1 MRRELA
7 TLITGQIFLHACMTG
22 MRLAT
27 PLLALQQGYS
37 TMAVGVLLA
46 LFSLTQVFMA
56 IPAGRFTDRHGL
68 KRPVQIS
75 VVMACLGAGLAVVW
89 PVFPILCIGALTTGG
104 ATGFA
109 VIALQRH
116 VGRISADANQLKET
130 FSWLAIGPAASN
142 FLGPFFAGL
151 MIDHAGALPADAD
164 GFRATF
170 VMLTLFPI
178 VAWFW
183 IRKIEEKPIE
193 PQLPEH
199 ANARVWDLLHE
210 PLMRRLLF
218 VNWLLS
224 SCWDVHTFVVPVL
237 GHERGFSA
245 SVVGTIL
252 GSFAVASA
260 MIRVILPSI
269 ARYLQEYRLLTG
281 AMICAGL
288 VFAAYPLFDSAMA
301 MGVCSV
307 CLGVVLGVVQPMVMS
322 TLHQITPAHRQG
334 EALGLRIMTVNA
346 SSVVTPL
353 IFGAAGAVVGVS
365 VVFWVVGSAVASGA
379 PLAWRLRPKVKKSFS
394 PLKKTS

>member
-1 MRRELA
+1 M
-7 TLITGQIFLHACMTG
+7 
-22 MRLAT
+22 
-27 PLLALQQGYS
+27 
-37 TMAVGVLLA
+37 
-46 LFSLTQVFMA
+46 
-56 IPAGRFTDRHGL
+56 
-68 KRPVQIS
+68 
-75 VVMACLGAGLAVVW
+75 
-89 PVFPILCIGALTTGG
+89 
-104 ATGFA
+104 
-109 VIALQRH
+109 
-116 VGRISADANQLKET
+116 
-130 FSWLAIGPAASN
+130 
-142 FLGPFFAGL
+142 GPFFAGL
-151 MIDHAGALPADAD
+151 MIDYAGALPADDD

-170 VMLTLFPI
+170 VMLTIFPLL
-178 VAWFW
+178 AWLW
-183 IRKIEEKPIE
+183 IRNIEEKTIE

-260 MIRVILPSI
+260 MIRVILPWI
-269 ARYLQEYRLLTG
+269 ARHLQEYRLLTG
-281 AMICAGL
+281 AMICSGL
-288 VFAAYPLFDSAMA
+288 IFAVYPLFDSALA
-301 MGVCSV
+301 MGICSV

-346 SSVVTPL
+346 SSVAMPL

-365 VVFWVVGSAVASGA
+365 VVFWIVGTAVASGA
-379 PLAWRLRPKVKKSFS
+379 PQAWRLRPKFKK
-394 PLKKTS
+394 PLGP